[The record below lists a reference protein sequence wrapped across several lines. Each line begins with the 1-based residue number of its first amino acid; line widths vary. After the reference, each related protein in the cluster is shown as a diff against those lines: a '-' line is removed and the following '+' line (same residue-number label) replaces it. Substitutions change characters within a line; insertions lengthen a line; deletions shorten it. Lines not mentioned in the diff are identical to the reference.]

1 QGRKRWRVY
10 SPPPPSARPKADPLA
25 RGKGNDVLSL
35 EELQSYGPPLLDVVV
50 APGQMLYVPTGFPHT
65 TDTVTRIELE
75 ESGEAASPSVHL
87 TMGVD
92 SH

>member
-1 QGRKRWRVY
+1 
-10 SPPPPSARPKADPLA
+10 
-25 RGKGNDVLSL
+25 
-35 EELQSYGPPLLDVVV
+35 
-50 APGQMLYVPTGFPHT
+50 MLYVPTGFPHT

-92 SH
+92 SHIWGLNYAALRSFFLARSGARDPILAGG